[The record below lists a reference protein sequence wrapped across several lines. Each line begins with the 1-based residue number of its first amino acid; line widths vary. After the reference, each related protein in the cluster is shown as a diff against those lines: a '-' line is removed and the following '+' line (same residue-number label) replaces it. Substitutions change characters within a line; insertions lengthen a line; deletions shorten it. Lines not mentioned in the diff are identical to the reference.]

1 MFYMIR
7 GSVLLPLFC
16 LGVRFLTFVR
26 NDKVGVRN
34 DKGALGE
41 FLSGRNDWGVCDV
54 YDGACGAVVEYG
66 GEW

>member
-1 MFYMIR
+1 M
-7 GSVLLPLFC
+7 LPLFC

-26 NDKVGVRN
+26 NDKR
-34 DKGALGE
+34 ALGE
-41 FLSGRNDWGVCDV
+41 LLSGRNDWGVCDV

>member
-26 NDKVGVRN
+26 NDK
-34 DKGALGE
+34 GALGVL
-41 FLSGRNDWGVCDV
+41 LSGRNDRGVCDV